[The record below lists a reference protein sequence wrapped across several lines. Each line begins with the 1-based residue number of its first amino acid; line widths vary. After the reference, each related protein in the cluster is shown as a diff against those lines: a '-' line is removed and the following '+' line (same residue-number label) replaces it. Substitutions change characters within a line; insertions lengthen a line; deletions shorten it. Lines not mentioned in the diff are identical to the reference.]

1 MKPSD
6 LEDLTMQDIVIIKNK
21 EILDLV
27 SLFEDTYGTA
37 HSIIEQKIQ
46 ERGGERLSSEMQ
58 FTDDHKEET
67 NLDSEDES
75 SVLSRDDND
84 SLA

>member
-1 MKPSD
+1 
-6 LEDLTMQDIVIIKNK
+6 MQDLVIIKNQ

-46 ERGGERLSSEMQ
+46 ELGGERLSSEMHV
-58 FTDDHKEET
+58 TDDLKEET
-67 NLDSEDES
+67 KYDSEEES
-75 SVLSRDDND
+75 SILSRDDND
-84 SLA
+84 SVA

>member
-6 LEDLTMQDIVIIKNK
+6 LDDLTMQDIVIIKNK

-46 ERGGERLSSEMQ
+46 ERGGERLSSEM
-58 FTDDHKEET
+58 
-67 NLDSEDES
+67 
-75 SVLSRDDND
+75 
-84 SLA
+84 